1 MSEDLFDEDVTD
13 LDRGETDPAFV
24 VDLGAFEGPLDLL
37 LELARRQTVDLA
49 RISILKLAEQYLAF
63 IEGARRIRL
72 ELAADYLVMAAWLAY
87 LKSRLLLPE
96 PPKADEPAAAD
107 LAAALALR
115 LRRLEAMREAAKRL
129 TEGTLL
135 GRDVFSARRSRAAR
149 APGGAALRR

>member
-1 MSEDLFDEDVTD
+1 MSEDLFSEDVAG
-13 LDRGETDPAFV
+13 LERGESDPAFV

-49 RISILKLAEQYLAF
+49 GISILKLAEQYLAF

-87 LKSRLLLPE
+87 LKSRLLLPSE
-96 PPKADEPAAAD
+96 PKADEPAAAD

-115 LRRLEAMREAAKRL
+115 PRVR
-129 TEGTLL
+129 
-135 GRDVFSARRSRAAR
+135 
-149 APGGAALRR
+149 